1 MATTQRKK
9 REVPLLQAL
18 ACGATV
24 EAAARQCGLSDRTVY
39 RRLQDLEFKKRLEKV
54 RTDMIQRSAGMLTA
68 AAGEAVRTLLSLQ
81 KDAIPAA
88 VRLGAAR
95 AILEVGMKI
104 RQVVELEQRLAEL
117 EELVASQNAAQ
128 PAGWGR

>member
-1 MATTQRKK
+1 
-9 REVPLLQAL
+9 
-18 ACGATV
+18 
-24 EAAARQCGLSDRTVY
+24 
-39 RRLQDLEFKKRLEKV
+39 
-54 RTDMIQRSAGMLTA
+54 MIQRSSGMLTA

-95 AILEVGMKI
+95 AILEVGMKV

-117 EELVASQNAAQ
+117 EEMVEEQNAAQ
-128 PAGWGR
+128 PAGWR

>member
-1 MATTQRKK
+1 MSGDRRKK
-9 REVPLLQAL
+9 NEEPLLLAL

-24 EAAARQCGLSDRTVY
+24 EAAARQCGISGRTVY
-39 RRLQDLEFKKRLEKV
+39 RRLEDPEFKRRLENV
-54 RTDMIQRSAGMLTA
+54 RADMIQRSAGMLTA

-95 AILEVGMKI
+95 AILEVGMKV
-104 RQVVELEQRLAEL
+104 RQVVELEVRLAEL
-117 EELVASQNAAQ
+117 EELVAAQNSAQ
-128 PAGWGR
+128 PPAWR